1 MNEDMNNPQ
10 TDFLSLTI
18 DGQEIQAEKGQTI
31 VQAAQKN
38 GIYIPTLCALH
49 ADKENGLKH
58 DLAPGTCRICTVKA
72 NGRTT
77 AACTTPVSQGLV
89 VENDTPELNDL
100 RKTIVELL
108 FVEGNHFCP
117 ACEKSGSCDL
127 QALAYRYQMLAP
139 RFHYAFAPREVNAD
153 SSKLLLDGNRCI
165 LCRRCVLSIRTD
177 EGKPIFVFSNR
188 GDKSRIT
195 MDPELIETI
204 SDELARQAME
214 ICPVGAIIHK
224 GKGFDTPFGKRKYD
238 HRPIG
243 SISPDTT
250 CSSGEN
256 TTGEEKS

>member
-1 MNEDMNNPQ
+1 MSEDMNKPL
-10 TDFLSLTI
+10 TDLINLTI

-100 RKTIVELL
+100 RKIIVELL

-127 QALAYRYQMLAP
+127 QALAYRYQMLTP

-153 SSKLLLDGNRCI
+153 MPKLLWDGNRCI
-165 LCRRCVLSIRTD
+165 LCRRCVLAIRTE
-177 EGKPIFVFSNR
+177 EGEPLFVFANR
-188 GDKSRIT
+188 GDKSTIT
-195 MDPELIETI
+195 VDTELIQDI
-204 SDELARQAME
+204 SEELAQQAMD
-214 ICPVGAIIHK
+214 ICPVGAIIRK
-224 GKGFDTPFGKRKYD
+224 GKGFDTPFGQRKYD
-238 HRPIG
+238 HSPIG
-243 SISPDTT
+243 SDTA

-256 TTGEEKS
+256 KAGGEKS

>member
-1 MNEDMNNPQ
+1 MSARRDNSLDNNLAAS
-10 TDFLSLTI
+10 LSLTI
-18 DGQEIQAEKGQTI
+18 DGQEIRAEEGQTI
-31 VQAAQKN
+31 LQAARQN

-49 ADKENGLKH
+49 AEQKNGLQH

-77 AACTTPVSQGLV
+77 AACTTPVAQGLT

-127 QALAYRYQMLAP
+127 QALAYRYQMLSP
-139 RFHYAFAPREVNAD
+139 RFRYAFTSREVNAD

-188 GDKSRIT
+188 GDKSTIT
-195 MDPELIETI
+195 VDPELIETI

-214 ICPVGAIIHK
+214 ICPVGAIILK
-224 GKGFDTPFGKRKYD
+224 GKGFDIPLGKRKYD
-238 HRPIG
+238 HNPIG
-243 SISPDTT
+243 SDIS
-250 CSSGEN
+250 CQ
-256 TTGEEKS
+256 GEEGEKS

>member
-10 TDFLSLTI
+10 TDSLSLTI
-18 DGQEIQAEKGQTI
+18 DRQEIQAEKGQTI
-31 VQAAQKN
+31 QQAAQKN

-49 ADKENGLKH
+49 ADQQNGLQH

-117 ACEKSGSCDL
+117 SCEKSGSCDL

-153 SSKLLLDGNRCI
+153 SPQLLLDGNRCI
-165 LCRRCVLSIRTD
+165 LCRRCVLAIRT
-177 EGKPIFVFSNR
+177 EKGQPLFVFANR

-195 MDPELIETI
+195 MDTELIHDI
-204 SDELARQAME
+204 SEELAQQAME
-214 ICPVGAIIHK
+214 ICPVGAIIRK
-224 GKGFDTPFGKRKYD
+224 EKGFDIPFGQRKYD
-238 HRPIG
+238 HSPIG
-243 SISPDTT
+243 SISLDTT
-250 CSSGEN
+250 CSSEGSK
-256 TTGEEKS
+256 GEESI